1 MDPGIFEEVANQLKN
16 NPELARTLVE
26 EQKKMEAQMQLKT
39 IVNKLSMECWDKCV
53 DKVGTSLGRQETC
66 LTHCA
71 ERYLETDQF
80 IRQRMTNSKK

>member
-1 MDPGIFEEVANQLKN
+1 MDPGIFEEVATQLKN
-16 NPELARTLVE
+16 NPELAQMLVE
-26 EQKKMEAQMQLKT
+26 EQKKMEAQTQLKT
-39 IVNKLSMECWDKCV
+39 IVNKLTMECWDKCV

-66 LTHCA
+66 LNHCA